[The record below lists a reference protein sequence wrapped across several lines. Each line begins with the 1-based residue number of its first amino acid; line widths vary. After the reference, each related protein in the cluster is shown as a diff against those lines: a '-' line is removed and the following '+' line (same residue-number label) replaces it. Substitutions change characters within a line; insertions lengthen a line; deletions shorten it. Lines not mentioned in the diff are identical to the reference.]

1 MRLFE
6 ELLSVI
12 ERIVFGILGIWGA
25 NTILTAIGVGGMV
38 GLNAVTLTILGIL
51 GMPGY
56 FLLYAV
62 SIFGR
67 M

>member
-6 ELLSVI
+6 ELLNVI
-12 ERIVFGILGIWGA
+12 ERIVFGILGVWGA
-25 NTILTAIGVGGMV
+25 NSILTAAGIGGVV
-38 GLNAVTLTILGIL
+38 GLNAITLTVLGVL